1 MKRILVATDGSDG
14 ADRAIDAAAGLAKT
28 CGAELVLVTVE
39 QGYLRGDL
47 EEFRWAENAT
57 VDEILNAVSAEI
69 LKRAGER
76 AARSGVQAVRSHA
89 GLGEAVGYILEVAAR
104 EKADLIVV
112 GKRGK
117 GRLSGLLLGS
127 VSQKLVSLAQCNVL
141 VVP

>member
-1 MKRILVATDGSDG
+1 MKRILVATDGSDC
-14 ADRAIDAAAGLAKT
+14 ADRAIDAAADLAKA

-57 VDEILNAVSAEI
+57 VDEILNAVSTEI

-76 AARSGVQAVRSHA
+76 AARSGVQAVRSHS
-89 GLGEAVGYILEVAAR
+89 GLGEAVGFILEVAAR

>member
-14 ADRAIDAAAGLAKT
+14 ADRALDAAADLAKS

-76 AARSGVQAVRSHA
+76 AAARGIKPVRSHA
-89 GLGEAVGYILEVAAR
+89 GLGEAASFILDVAAR
-104 EKADLIVV
+104 EQPDMIVV

-127 VSQKLVSLAQCNVL
+127 VSQKLVSLAQCKIL